1 MSSKK
6 SGDASAAEEI
16 FKKHQRFS
24 SSMLISIDHI
34 SYIDPE
40 SGKKSGTST
49 GKTTDNEGDSTA
61 HMSSKSTNKNAL
73 KRKHP
78 KTIGTDSES
87 SSNSRSSSSNSRS
100 SSSSSSG
107 SSESNSSKEE
117 KKNHHKKLEPDA
129 KRRHMNDEAAPLVTL
144 PP

>member
-24 SSMLISIDHI
+24 SSMLISINHI

-87 SSNSRSSSSNSRS
+87 SSNSRSSSS
-100 SSSSSSG
+100 SSSG

-144 PP
+144 PS